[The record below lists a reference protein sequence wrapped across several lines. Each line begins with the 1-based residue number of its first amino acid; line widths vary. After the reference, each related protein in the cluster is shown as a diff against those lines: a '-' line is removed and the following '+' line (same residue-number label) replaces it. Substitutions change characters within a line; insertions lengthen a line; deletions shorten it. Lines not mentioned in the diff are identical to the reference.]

1 MRLARTTSK
10 AGSPVGRL
18 PSRTRSRRASRVA
31 PGVGRGRLDGD
42 RVGVD
47 AERGRGAQLERG
59 DGQDPRAAA
68 DVEDARVR
76 HAAPIGH
83 RLERGEA
90 QPGRRMEPGPERH
103 PRIERED
110 DIVGRASMAAP
121 RRPDDQSPADAHD
134 REVRL
139 PGVGPVGLLDDP
151 RPELPDRP
159 QSERLQMAERLG
171 DLGHRAIGRGPVAR
185 RQVGAHGGRPGRI
198 QPGAETLVHELERGL
213 DRCPAR
219 RHPAEDL
226 ADRLDRLDVGVDRQ
240 LEPGPRTAR
249 GRPRSTEP
257 ELLEQAAATVADR
270 LAGLVGVGGQQ
281 LAAPSSRAWSA
292 RRRRPSR
299 GGRRAGRLDAGA
311 GRPCRAAGSRCS
323 AGSRA

>member
-1 MRLARTTSK
+1 MASPTALEGGHDIGFAIDEDPRRDEDAARPELVAQARRERHQQPGDEIGKDDVEGRFAGRQAPLADAQSS
-10 AGSPVGRL
+10 GEP
-18 PSRTRSRRASRVA
+18 VA

-68 DVEDARVR
+68 DVEDAGVR

-110 DIVGRASMAAP
+110 DIVGGASMAAP

-151 RPELPDRP
+151 RPELPDRAEP
-159 QSERLQMAERLG
+159 ERLEMAERLG
-171 DLGHRAIGRGPVAR
+171 DLGHRAIGRDPVAR
-185 RQVGAHGGRPGRI
+185 RQIGAHGGRPGRI
-198 QPGAETLVHELERGL
+198 QPSAETLVHELERGL
-213 DRCPAR
+213 DRCPAG

-226 ADRLDRLDVGVDRQ
+226 ADRLDRFDVGVDRQ
-240 LEPGPRTAR
+240 LEPGPRTA
-249 GRPRSTEP
+249 GAGLAQPSPSFSSRPP
-257 ELLEQAAATVADR
+257 PPWATVSPA
-270 LAGLVGVGGQQ
+270 
-281 LAAPSSRAWSA
+281 SSA
-292 RRRRPSR
+292 
-299 GGRRAGRLDAGA
+299 
-311 GRPCRAAGSRCS
+311 
-323 AGSRA
+323 